1 MTTSRL
7 TVDPKTLAND
17 IKMSKLASLSLF
29 LGRKKLQSEQD
40 ANQYWKHQDFYHPH
54 PIHSP
59 MYKQHSTPRAA
70 VASGKT
76 FGGPR
81 RRSPFQIAVCMKR
94 AS

>member
-40 ANQYWKHQDFYHPH
+40 ANQY
-54 PIHSP
+54 
-59 MYKQHSTPRAA
+59 
-70 VASGKT
+70 
-76 FGGPR
+76 
-81 RRSPFQIAVCMKR
+81 
-94 AS
+94 